1 MTKWQRPLQRKDS
14 GLVLSMGTFLGE
26 WKERDG
32 DGYEN
37 GNNIFSIIKRD
48 GGYSGNLFPN
58 ASVFPPVRIGAGVL
72 QDVPQEVAAGD

>member
-1 MTKWQRPLQRKDS
+1 MAKTAAAQRQRS
-14 GLVLSMGTFLGE
+14 CFIYGNVLGE

-58 ASVFPPVRIGAGVL
+58 ASVFPPVRIGVGVL